1 MNIERIPWDSEF
13 FGIEIGR
20 GIWSTAIENK
30 YIPKACEGFDLVYL
44 NQDPSITSNSA
55 KNHPEA
61 FDAGVKLTFVK
72 SLANV
77 DSSLS
82 LPDRIIHL
90 RESSTALEQLALIS
104 GHQSR
109 YRLDPRFPNLLF
121 EKLYRH
127 WIRATIDGLWDASV
141 LGFMQGNQLTGFVT
155 VEFPESGARIGLVAV
170 HPDSQGQGIGKQLID
185 AAGIEA
191 MRKGGSKLTVS
202 TQGTN
207 ESAKLT
213 YLKGGF
219 MLHSTIQQYHW
230 WNPNNVTVES

>member
-1 MNIERIPWDSEF
+1 MIVERLPWDSTF
-13 FGIEIGR
+13 FGFEVGR
-20 GIWSTAIENK
+20 GTWTATTNIDRISTA
-30 YIPKACEGFDLVYL
+30 CQGFDLVYL
-44 NQDPSITSNSA
+44 NQDHSTASNDA

-61 FDAGVKLTFVK
+61 YDAGVKLTFVK
-72 SLANV
+72 SLTKEGGNR
-77 DSSLS
+77 S
-82 LPDRIIHL
+82 LPDNIIHL

-127 WIRATIDGLWDASV
+127 WIRATINGLWSASV
-141 LGFMQGNQLTGFVT
+141 LGFMQGDQLTGFIT

-170 HPDSQGQGIGKQLID
+170 HPDAQSQGIGKQLIG
-185 AAGIEA
+185 AAGIEV
-191 MRKGGSKLTVS
+191 MRKGGAKLKVS

-207 ESAKLT
+207 EAAKHA

-219 MLHSTIQQYHW
+219 VLNSAIQQYHW
-230 WNPNNVTVES
+230 WNPNNTAIES